1 MFLWATIVFLL
12 LFIFVRFAIEYCIN
26 GKIGDIWH
34 GIRSLGYRVMEADG
48 TTDQW
53 SPPPI
58 TETKFGEFSQIGQGS
73 RNLGKNVKCLIWIW
87 QNFEPTLALRICQWA
102 IFLCCKMAKF
112 RASDLVIWPHC
123 PQFWPILKMLN
134 KLFNNLGPEGHLT
147 FEMIRI

>member
-53 SPPPI
+53 SPPQSLRPNLANFR
-58 TETKFGEFSQIGQGS
+58 K
-73 RNLGKNVKCLIWIW
+73 LGKA
-87 QNFEPTLALRICQWA
+87 QE
-102 IFLCCKMAKF
+102 
-112 RASDLVIWPHC
+112 
-123 PQFWPILKMLN
+123 ILGKMLSV
-134 KLFNNLGPEGHLT
+134 
-147 FEMIRI
+147 

>member
-1 MFLWATIVFLL
+1 MGHDRLLIIVYFCSFRNRILHKWKNWRYL
-12 LFIFVRFAIEYCIN
+12 ARDSKPGLQ
-26 GKIGDIWH
+26 
-34 GIRSLGYRVMEADG
+34 SDG
-48 TTDQW
+48 SRWNHW
-53 SPPPI
+53 SMVPPPI
-58 TETKFGEFSQIGQGS
+58 TETIFGEFSQIGQGS

-112 RASDLVIWPHC
+112 RASDLVIWSHC